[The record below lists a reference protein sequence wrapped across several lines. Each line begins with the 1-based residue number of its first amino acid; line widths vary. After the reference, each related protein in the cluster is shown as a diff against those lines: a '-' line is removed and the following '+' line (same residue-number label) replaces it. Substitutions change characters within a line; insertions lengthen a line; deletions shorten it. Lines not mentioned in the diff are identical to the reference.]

1 MSAFLL
7 VIVIITIVHFRA
19 NLVVESI
26 EAWVVGFG
34 LWAPLVFMSVYLIG
48 PPLFLPGSIL
58 TMAGGALFGPL
69 WGTVYSLTAATAGA
83 TVAFFIA
90 RYLISDWVMGKISGK
105 LKQLVQGVNAEGWR
119 FVAFIRLVP
128 IFPFNLSN
136 YAMGLTKIRG
146 YHYVVAT
153 FVCMIPGAFAYSY
166 FGYTGREAVGG
177 GESLITKGL
186 LALSLLAGLTLLP
199 SLVRRFYSIHS
210 PSEAQILSPDENT

>member
-1 MSAFLL
+1 M
-7 VIVIITIVHFRA
+7 IITIVHFRA
-19 NLVVESI
+19 NLAVESI
-26 EAWVVGFG
+26 EAWVIGFG

>member
-1 MSAFLL
+1 M
-7 VIVIITIVHFRA
+7 IITIVHFRA

>member
-1 MSAFLL
+1 M
-7 VIVIITIVHFRA
+7 IITIVHFRA

-210 PSEAQILSPDENT
+210 PSEAQILAPDENT

>member
-19 NLVVESI
+19 NLAVESI
-26 EAWVVGFG
+26 EAWVIGFG

-210 PSEAQILSPDENT
+210 PSEAQILAPDENT

>member
-199 SLVRRFYSIHS
+199 SLVRWFYSIHS
-210 PSEAQILSPDENT
+210 PSEAQILAPDENT

>member
-1 MSAFLL
+1 M
-7 VIVIITIVHFRA
+7 IITIVHFRA

-34 LWAPLVFMSVYLIG
+34 LWAPLVFMLVYLIG

-210 PSEAQILSPDENT
+210 PSEAQILAPDENT

>member
-1 MSAFLL
+1 M
-7 VIVIITIVHFRA
+7 IITIVHFRV
-19 NLVVESI
+19 NLAVESI
-26 EAWVVGFG
+26 ETWVVGFG

-199 SLVRRFYSIHS
+199 SLVRRYYSIHS